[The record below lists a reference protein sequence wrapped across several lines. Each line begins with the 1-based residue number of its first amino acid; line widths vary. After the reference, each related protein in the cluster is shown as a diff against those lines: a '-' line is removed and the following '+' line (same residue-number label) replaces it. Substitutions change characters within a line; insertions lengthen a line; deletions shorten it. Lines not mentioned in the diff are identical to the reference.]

1 MAPSKGSNAPK
12 GKSKQGDTSG
22 EASKS
27 RISQSD
33 VPAYS
38 LEQALRIA
46 KAIGDNYAFKPTKPL
61 SVAAALDM
69 SPSSGGFRGMTGAAI
84 AYGLTS
90 GGYNAP
96 EIKLEALALK
106 ILRPLEEGD
115 ELKGRRDAILRPRVF
130 REFLQKYDGASLPR
144 EDIARN
150 VLADM
155 GVPSDRAGEVLQ
167 LILESAT
174 AVGFIREIKGK
185 QYVDLQG
192 TTPPLNSDD
201 DSAANGEPEEEEEP
215 GGRQPML
222 QAIQR
227 TDPPRVTTGSAPSS
241 GELHETNRRRVYI
254 THGKNKSFVEPI
266 KKLLSFGELQAVVS
280 VDKQSV
286 SVPLPDKVMGEMRS
300 CGAAIIHVDAEQ
312 KLIDSEAHEHVVL
325 NPNVLIE
332 IGAAMALFGRRFI
345 LLVRD
350 GVSLPSNLQGLYEV
364 RYRGDSLDG
373 DATIKLLEAIND
385 IKNHPLPLRYASEG
399 PGSA

>member
-1 MAPSKGSNAPK
+1 
-12 GKSKQGDTSG
+12 
-22 EASKS
+22 
-27 RISQSD
+27 
-33 VPAYS
+33 
-38 LEQALRIA
+38 
-46 KAIGDNYAFKPTKPL
+46 
-61 SVAAALDM
+61 
-69 SPSSGGFRGMTGAAI
+69 MTGAAI

-90 GGYNAP
+90 GGYNTP

-130 REFLQKYDGASLPR
+130 VSFFRSTTALLSHER
-144 EDIARN
+144 TARN

-227 TDPPRVTTGSAPSS
+227 TDPPRVTTRSAPSS

-266 KKLLSFGELQAVVS
+266 KKLLSSASYRPLC
-280 VDKQSV
+280 QST
-286 SVPLPDKVMGEMRS
+286 S
-300 CGAAIIHVDAEQ
+300 
-312 KLIDSEAHEHVVL
+312 
-325 NPNVLIE
+325 
-332 IGAAMALFGRRFI
+332 
-345 LLVRD
+345 
-350 GVSLPSNLQGLYEV
+350 SLYQCLYQI
-364 RYRGDSLDG
+364 R
-373 DATIKLLEAIND
+373 
-385 IKNHPLPLRYASEG
+385 
-399 PGSA
+399 